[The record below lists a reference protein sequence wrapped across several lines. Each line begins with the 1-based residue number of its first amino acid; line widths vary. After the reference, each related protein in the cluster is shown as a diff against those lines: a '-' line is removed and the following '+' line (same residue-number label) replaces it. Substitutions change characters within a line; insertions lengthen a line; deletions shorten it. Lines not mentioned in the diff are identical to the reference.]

1 MSFSALFVLI
11 LLGVEAILYLAA
23 VIQLAHRRV
32 GLERVA
38 PLLALY
44 ALGGFVLALVE
55 LFWRSGRMDF
65 LGEQAFAHIEL
76 FGTLA
81 LSLVLVYLVRVFLG
95 LKRSYVWLIFGAVIA
110 LVLSLLNFNILP
122 LPPILWTNGIYS
134 LPSESLDSLIA
145 LFGWILF
152 QTASILTVWSA
163 LRRIRQPLHRNRVSY
178 WLPAFIF
185 LAANDILLFVSG
197 QSWGGVFRLLA
208 VLLLV
213 YILTRHKLP
222 DMRQILRRVM
232 TILLG
237 AALILAAYYLGYWAQ
252 GWVIRSGLSR
262 DPFLVGV
269 ALTLILAIIFFPV
282 FGLLQSLL
290 NRLVRI
296 SSYNPSQTLRDYS
309 VSISNI
315 LEMERL
321 ASVAVGLIIEAMD
334 IRRGFLFLV
343 DKEMDANAQP
353 RFRLRGVRS
362 EISHSVPVG
371 TLSQDSPIARVLN
384 LEHRPLLQYDIDL
397 LPVYQKAQQ
406 TERRWLAALEAEVYV
421 PIISKNEWI
430 GMLAL
435 GAKSSGNRYTDDDL
449 NILSTIANQTA
460 VALENARLV
469 DNLVRLNREIR
480 QAYQALDNAARE
492 LERLDRTKSDFISI
506 ASHELRTP
514 LTVMRGYTEM
524 LLEDPSIKQNPT
536 HLMTIQGIHKSTI
549 RLHEIMDSMFDI
561 AKIDA
566 RTIELQMQNLDLPE
580 LIQSVCSGLTKSVQ
594 DRRQVLTLDL
604 PSLPSIKADPATLRK
619 LFFHLV
625 MNAIKY
631 TPNNGKISIVG
642 RALNPNQRDLPEGG
656 VEIVVADTGVGV
668 APEFRETIFT
678 KFYQPEEDLN
688 KHSTG
693 KTKFKGSGAGL
704 GLALS
709 KGIVEAHGGKIW
721 VESPGYDDVNFP
733 GSQFHVILP
742 MRRQGESET
751 IRMGSAVKMRL

>member
-1 MSFSALFVLI
+1 MMFSE
-11 LLGVEAILYLAA
+11 LLVPAFLVVEAILYLTAI
-23 VIQLAHRRV
+23 IQIARRRV
-32 GLERVA
+32 GKERVA

-44 ALGGFVLALVE
+44 ALGGFGLALIE
-55 LFWRSGRMDF
+55 LLWGFGRLGF
-65 LGEQAFAHIEL
+65 LNERMFSHIEL
-76 FGTLA
+76 YGTLA
-81 LSLVLVYLVRVFLG
+81 LALVLIYLVRVFLG
-95 LKRSYVWLIFGAVIA
+95 SKRTFLWLIIGVVLAFLLAVLDFGI
-110 LVLSLLNFNILP
+110 IP
-122 LPPILWTNGIYS
+122 LPEKIWTNGTYS
-134 LPSESLDSLIA
+134 LLSAHIDSLVVI
-145 LFGWILF
+145 FGWMVF
-152 QTASILTVWSA
+152 QGAAIIMVWSA
-163 LRRIRQPLHRNRVSY
+163 LRRIQQPLHRNRVSY

-185 LAANDILLFVSG
+185 LAANDILLFLYG
-197 QSWGGVFRLLA
+197 QSWGGIFRLGA

-213 YILTRHKLP
+213 YVLTRHQLA
-222 DMRQILRRVM
+222 DMRQILRRV
-232 TILLG
+232 ISVLLG
-237 AALILAAYYLGYWAQ
+237 AALVLLAYIVGYLVQ
-252 GWVIRSGLSR
+252 GLVLRSGLGS
-262 DPFLVGV
+262 DPFTVGV
-269 ALTLILAIIFFPV
+269 ALTIILAALFFPI

-290 NRLVRI
+290 NRLVRA

-321 ASVAVGLIIEAMD
+321 ASVAIGLIIEAMN
-334 IRRGFLFLV
+334 IRRGYLFLV

-353 RFRLRGVRS
+353 RFRLRAVRS
-362 EISHSVPVG
+362 DLGHSLPIG
-371 TLSQDSPIARVLN
+371 TLGQEGPITRALSV
-384 LEHRPLLQYDIDL
+384 EHRPLLQYDIDL
-397 LPVYQKAQQ
+397 LPAYQKAQQ
-406 TERRWLAALEAEVYV
+406 TERRWLTGLEAEVYV

-449 NILSTIANQTA
+449 NLLSTIANQTA

-480 QAYQALDNAARE
+480 QAYQALDNAAHE
-492 LERLDRTKSDFISI
+492 LERLDKTKSDFISI

-536 HLMTIQGIHKSTI
+536 HLMTIQGIHKGTI

-580 LIQSVCSGLTKSVQ
+580 LVQFVCSGLTKSLQ
-594 DRRQVLTLDL
+594 DRKQTLTLDF
-604 PSLPSIKADPATLRK
+604 PSLPSIKADPTTLRK
-619 LFFHLV
+619 VFFHLIT
-625 MNAIKY
+625 NAIKF
-631 TPNNGKISIVG
+631 TPNGGKISIVA
-642 RALNPNQRDLPEGG
+642 RALNQNQRDLPEGG

-668 APEFRETIFT
+668 APEFREMIFT

-693 KTKFKGSGAGL
+693 KTKFKGAGAGL
-704 GLALS
+704 GLALT

-733 GSQFHVILP
+733 GSQFHIILP
-742 MRRQGESET
+742 LRRQGESET
-751 IRMGSAVKMRL
+751 IRMGSAVKMKL

>member
-1 MSFSALFVLI
+1 MLFSALLVPLF
-11 LLGVEAILYLAA
+11 LGMEAILYLAA
-23 VIQLAHRRV
+23 ILQIARRRV
-32 GLERVA
+32 GKERIA
-38 PLLALY
+38 PLLTVY
-44 ALGGFVLALVE
+44 TLGGYALALVE
-55 LFWRSGRMDF
+55 LLWRSGRMDF
-65 LGEQAFAHIEL
+65 LSAQAFAHIEL
-76 FGTLA
+76 YGTLV
-81 LSLVLVYLVRVFLG
+81 LSLALVYLVRVFLS
-95 LKRSYVWLIFGAVIA
+95 LKRTFTWLIVGAVLA
-110 LVLSLLNFNILP
+110 LLLVILNIGVISLP
-122 LPPILWTNGIYS
+122 QILWTNGRYS
-134 LPSESLDSLIA
+134 LPSAGLDPLIA
-145 LFGWILF
+145 IFGWILF
-152 QTASILTVWSA
+152 QSASVLTVWAA
-163 LRRIRQPLHRNRVSY
+163 LRRIHQPLHRNRTSY
-178 WLPAFIF
+178 WLPVFVF
-185 LAANDILLFVSG
+185 LAANDILLIIYG
-197 QSWGGVFRLLA
+197 QSWGGIFRLVA

-222 DMRQILRRVM
+222 DMRQIIRRVIL
-232 TILLG
+232 ILLG
-237 AALILAAYYLGYWAQ
+237 AVLILLAYFAGYSAQ
-252 GWVIRSGLSR
+252 GLILRAGLSH
-262 DPFLVGV
+262 DPLLVGAMLTILLA
-269 ALTLILAIIFFPV
+269 ALFVPI

-290 NRLVRI
+290 NRIVRA

-309 VSISNI
+309 ISISNI

-321 ASVAVGLIIEAMD
+321 ASVAIGLIIEAMD
-334 IRRGFLFLV
+334 IRRGYLFLV

-362 EISHSVPVG
+362 EASHSLPIG
-371 TLSQDSPIARVLN
+371 ILTQDSPITRALSV
-384 LEHRPLLQYDIDL
+384 EHRPLLQYDIDL
-397 LPVYQKAQQ
+397 LPLYQKAQQ
-406 TERRWLAALEAEVYV
+406 TERRWLTGLEAEVYV

-435 GAKSSGNRYTDDDL
+435 GTKSSGNRYTDDDL

-480 QAYQALDNAARE
+480 QAYQALDNAAHE
-492 LERLDRTKSDFISI
+492 LERLDKTKSDFISI

-536 HLMTIQGIHKSTI
+536 HLMTIQGIHKGTV

-561 AKIDA
+561 AQINT
-566 RTIELQMQNLDLPE
+566 RTIELHMQNLDLPE
-580 LIQSVCSGLTKSVQ
+580 LIQSVCNGLTKSIQ
-594 DRRQVLTLDL
+594 DRKLTLLIDL
-604 PSLPSIKADPATLRK
+604 PSLPSIKADPNTLRK
-619 LFFHLV
+619 VFFHLV
-625 MNAIKY
+625 ANAIKF

-721 VESPGYDDVNFP
+721 VESSGYDDVNFP
-733 GSQFHVILP
+733 GSQFHIILP

-751 IRMGSAVKMRL
+751 IRMGNAVKMKL